1 MRSLIS
7 CKNPGAALEQAVH
20 SAEIAARYFA
30 LNPSGDG
37 EDAGRKILCGRLGE
51 RNFQGFLM
59 DELWE
64 RASNGTFTDKDFN
77 SVLNA
82 GVNIIRRLASGE
94 LKEVPFA
101 PGRSSGKE
109 AKIFSRAAAED
120 LCLKRWL
127 RRSGKGQAMFSSGA
141 E

>member
-1 MRSLIS
+1 
-7 CKNPGAALEQAVH
+7 
-20 SAEIAARYFA
+20 
-30 LNPSGDG
+30 
-37 EDAGRKILCGRLGE
+37 
-51 RNFQGFLM
+51 M